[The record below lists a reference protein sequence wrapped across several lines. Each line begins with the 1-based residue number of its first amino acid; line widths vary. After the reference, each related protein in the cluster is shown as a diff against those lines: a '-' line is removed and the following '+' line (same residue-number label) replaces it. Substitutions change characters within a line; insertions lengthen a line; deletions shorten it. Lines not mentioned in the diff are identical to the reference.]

1 MKARNK
7 ILLLALCMAALIAVS
22 VLGTMAYL
30 TSTDEVV
37 NTFTV
42 GNVKITLD
50 EARVNTDGD
59 KLYVPADDKETE
71 NYNGYVTEAE
81 GNTIAKRVKANTYK
95 LMPGHSYTKDPTV
108 TVKAGSEEAYIRMI
122 VTAEFDKKLTD
133 EKLAMKLDN
142 IFTGFD
148 EASWKQVKK
157 DVTTTGEGEN
167 AKTKITYEY
176 RYIKDNNP
184 NTTFTAEKDKDTALS
199 PLFNNVVIPGEWT
212 NDDLAAI
219 GGVKITIVAE
229 AIQADGFADAAAAWA
244 AFDTQK

>member
-1 MKARNK
+1 MKMKARNK

-30 TSTDEVV
+30 TAEDTVT

-42 GNVKITLD
+42 GKVAITLD
-50 EARVNTDGD
+50 EAKVNDAGVAVT
-59 KLYVPADDKETE
+59 PAE
-71 NYNGYVTEAE
+71 
-81 GNTIAKRVKANTYK
+81 RVKANSYK
-95 LMPGHSYTKDPTV
+95 LMPGHSYIKDPTV
-108 TVKAGSEEAYIRMI
+108 TVKAGSEKAYIRMI

-229 AIQADGFADAAAAWA
+229 AIQADGFANADAAWA
-244 AFDTQK
+244 AANFN

>member
-1 MKARNK
+1 MKMKARNK

-30 TSTDEVV
+30 TSTDTVT

-42 GNVKITLD
+42 GKVAITLD
-50 EARVNTDGD
+50 EAKVNDAGVAVT
-59 KLYVPADDKETE
+59 PAE
-71 NYNGYVTEAE
+71 
-81 GNTIAKRVKANTYK
+81 RVKANSYK

-108 TVKAGSEEAYIRMI
+108 TVKAGSEKAYIRMI

-199 PLFNNVVIPGEWT
+199 PLFKNVVIPGEWT

-229 AIQADGFADAAAAWA
+229 AIQADGFNTADAAWV
-244 AFDTQK
+244 AFDNQ

>member
-30 TSTDEVV
+30 TAEDTVT

-42 GNVKITLD
+42 GKVAITLD
-50 EARVNTDGD
+50 EAKVNDAGVAVT
-59 KLYVPADDKETE
+59 PAE
-71 NYNGYVTEAE
+71 
-81 GNTIAKRVKANTYK
+81 RVKANSYK
-95 LMPGHSYTKDPTV
+95 LMPGHSYIKDPTV
-108 TVKAGSEEAYIRMI
+108 TVKAGSEKAYIRMI

-229 AIQADGFADAAAAWA
+229 AIQADGFANADAAWA
-244 AFDTQK
+244 AANFN

>member
-1 MKARNK
+1 MKMKARNK

-22 VLGTMAYL
+22 VIGTMAYL
-30 TSTDEVV
+30 TSTDTVT

-42 GNVKITLD
+42 GKVAITLD
-50 EARVNTDGD
+50 EAKVNDAGVAVT
-59 KLYVPADDKETE
+59 PA
-71 NYNGYVTEAE
+71 V
-81 GNTIAKRVKANTYK
+81 RVKANSYK
-95 LMPGHSYTKDPTV
+95 LMPGHSYIKDPTV
-108 TVKAGSEEAYIRMI
+108 TVKAGSEKAYIRMI

>member
-1 MKARNK
+1 MKMKARNK

-30 TSTDEVV
+30 TSTDTVT

-42 GNVKITLD
+42 GKVAITLD
-50 EARVNTDGD
+50 EAKVNDAGVAVT
-59 KLYVPADDKETE
+59 PA
-71 NYNGYVTEAE
+71 V
-81 GNTIAKRVKANTYK
+81 RVKANSYK
-95 LMPGHSYTKDPTV
+95 LMPGHSYIKDPTV
-108 TVKAGSEEAYIRMI
+108 TVKAGSEKAYIRMI

-148 EASWKQVKK
+148 EASWKQIKK

>member
-30 TSTDEVV
+30 TSTDKVT

-42 GNVKITLD
+42 GKVDITLD
-50 EARVNTDGD
+50 EAKVNDAGVAVT
-59 KLYVPADDKETE
+59 PAE
-71 NYNGYVTEAE
+71 
-81 GNTIAKRVKANTYK
+81 RVKANSYK

-108 TVKAGSEEAYIRMI
+108 TVKAGSEKAYIRMI

>member
-1 MKARNK
+1 MKMKARNK

-30 TSTDEVV
+30 TSTDTVT

-42 GNVKITLD
+42 GKVAITLD
-50 EARVNTDGD
+50 EAKVNDAGVAVT
-59 KLYVPADDKETE
+59 PA
-71 NYNGYVTEAE
+71 V
-81 GNTIAKRVKANTYK
+81 RVKANSYK
-95 LMPGHSYTKDPTV
+95 LMPGHSYIKDPTV
-108 TVKAGSEEAYIRMI
+108 TVKAGSEKAYIRMI